1 MSSEHYNWSRQSLDD
16 LQEIWHREI
25 KPDLRRNGV
34 DLTTRPTY
42 QDVTDAGYSG
52 IAYALREH
60 HGLTLSEFLATVG
73 YEGAGP
79 DADTETNTDTTTSGS
94 SQSQWDIDNEPTIT
108 ELESYLRTLERRRQL
123 AETTVRTKQSRL
135 ATYSR
140 IYRELHGE
148 ANLLERVADPSAE
161 SDEIRRALAVFDELN
176 AELGTDAS
184 KLRYH
189 SDVSQFY
196 EHLERRAKASF
207 NPVESIDEEYNWSRE
222 EPDNATLSAEQTRKI
237 YAAAD
242 SRADE
247 LLVLALCAWG
257 LRRNEVASLHISQ
270 LELESDEPHIAFE
283 KRKNG
288 PGTVALIY
296 GVPELADRVDK
307 LGAHDRGWS
316 GYLFPSPN
324 ANREH
329 ITGETVQARFQRLA
343 DRAGVRVRGEQPTS
357 KMGRR
362 FWYTTYNEAM
372 SDLLDN
378 LDAIAADQG
387 SADASVVLKNY
398 LSEAERR
405 EYRREFMRERL
416 AAVFVD
422 E

>member
-16 LQEIWHREI
+16 LQETWHSEI
-25 KPDLRRNGV
+25 EPTLRRNGV

-42 QDVTDAGYSG
+42 QDVADAGYSG

-60 HGLTLSEFLATVG
+60 HDQTLSEFLATVG
-73 YEGAGP
+73 YE
-79 DADTETNTDTTTSGS
+79 DTNTETNTS
-94 SQSQWDIDNEPTIT
+94 SSASYQWAIDDESTIT
-108 ELESYLRTLERRRQL
+108 ELESYLRTLDRRRQL

-140 IYRELHGE
+140 LYRDLHGQ
-148 ANLLERVADPSAE
+148 ANLVERVADPGTE

-176 AELGTDAS
+176 AELSTDAS

-207 NPVESIDEEYNWSRE
+207 NPVKSIDEEYNWSRA
-222 EPDNATLSAEQTRKI
+222 EPDNAALSPEQVREI

-242 SRADE
+242 SRDDG

-257 LRRNEVASLHISQ
+257 LRRNEVASLHVSQ

-283 KRKNG
+283 ERKNG

-296 GVPELADRVDK
+296 GVPELANRVDK
-307 LGAHDRGWS
+307 LGAQNRDWS

-324 ANREH
+324 ANRAY

-343 DRAGVRVRGEQPTS
+343 DRADVRVRSEQPTS

-372 SDLLDN
+372 SDLLEN
-378 LDAIAADQG
+378 LDVIAADQG

-405 EYRREFMRERL
+405 EYRRDFMRERL
-416 AAVFVD
+416 AAVFAD
-422 E
+422 A

>member
-1 MSSEHYNWSRQSLDD
+1 MSSGHYNWSRQSLDD
-16 LQEIWHREI
+16 LQETWRREI
-25 KPDLRRNGV
+25 EPTLRRNGV

-60 HGLTLSEFLATVG
+60 HDLTLSEFLATVG
-73 YEGAGP
+73 YEDAGT
-79 DADTETNTDTTTSGS
+79 DADTDTNTDTATSAS
-94 SQSQWDIDNEPTIT
+94 YQWDIDNESTIT
-108 ELESYLRTLERRRQL
+108 ELESYLRTLDRRRQL

-135 ATYSR
+135 ATYTR
-140 IYRELHGE
+140 IYRDLHGE
-148 ANLLERVADPSAE
+148 ANLIERVADPGAE

-176 AELGTDAS
+176 AKLSTDAS

-207 NPVESIDEEYNWSRE
+207 NPVESIDKEYNWSRE
-222 EPDNATLSAEQTRKI
+222 EPDNAALSAEQAREI

-257 LRRNEVASLHISQ
+257 LRRNEVASLHVSQ

-283 KRKNG
+283 ERKNG

-296 GVPELADRVDK
+296 GVPELADRVDD
-307 LGAHDRGWS
+307 LGANDRDWT

-324 ANREH
+324 ANRDH

-343 DRAGVRVRGEQPTS
+343 DRADVRVRGDQPTS

-372 SDLLDN
+372 SDLLEN
-378 LDAIAADQG
+378 LDVIAADQG
-387 SADASVVLKNY
+387 SADASVVLQSY

-405 EYRREFMRERL
+405 EYRRDYMRERL
-416 AAVFVD
+416 AAVFAD
-422 E
+422 A

>member
-1 MSSEHYNWSRQSLDD
+1 MSSEHYNWSKQSLDE
-16 LQEIWHREI
+16 LQECWRTDIE
-25 KPDLRRNGV
+25 PELRRNGV

-42 QDVTDAGYSG
+42 QDVTDAGFSG

-60 HGLTLSEFLATVG
+60 HELTLSEFLATVG
-73 YEGAGP
+73 YEDRDTGA
-79 DADTETNTDTTTSGS
+79 SF
-94 SQSQWDIDNEPTIT
+94 QWGIEDESTIT

-135 ATYSR
+135 ATYTR
-140 IYRELHGE
+140 LYRELHGK
-148 ANLLERVADPSAE
+148 ANLVERVADSDAE
-161 SDEIRRALAVFDELN
+161 SEEIRRALAVFDELN
-176 AELGTDAS
+176 ADLGTDAS

-207 NPVESIDEEYNWSRE
+207 NPVESIDEEYNWSRAD
-222 EPDNATLSAEQTRKI
+222 PDNAALSPEQVRTI

-242 SRADE
+242 APSDE

-257 LRRNEVASLHISQ
+257 LRRNEVASLHVSQ
-270 LELESDEPHIAFE
+270 LELESDEPHIVFE
-283 KRKNG
+283 ERKNG

-296 GVPELADRVDK
+296 GVPELSNRVDE
-307 LGAHDRGWS
+307 LGAGNRNWS

-324 ANREH
+324 ANRDH
-329 ITGETVQARFQRLA
+329 VTGETVQARFQRLA
-343 DRAGVRVRGEQPTS
+343 DQADVRVRGERPTS

-372 SDLLDN
+372 SDLLEN
-378 LDAIAADQG
+378 LDTIAADQG

-405 EYRREFMRERL
+405 EYRRDFMRERL
-416 AAVFVD
+416 AAVFGA